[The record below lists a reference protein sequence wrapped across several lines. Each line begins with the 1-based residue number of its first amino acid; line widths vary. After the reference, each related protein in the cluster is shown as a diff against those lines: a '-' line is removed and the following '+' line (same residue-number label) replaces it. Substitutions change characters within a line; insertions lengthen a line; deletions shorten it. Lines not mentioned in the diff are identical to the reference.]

1 MLVNPRSSA
10 DKEGKIAELF
20 ALNQSIGFAARF
32 GVPGG
37 IMPAPAQ
44 DALRKGKN

>member
-32 GVPGG
+32 GFPGG

-44 DALRKGKN
+44 DALR